1 MKILNILK
9 LDKRFVT
16 QKRLSKKNIQKRS
29 FVFWGFFHQKIP
41 SLHQKNAFFLQNNLI
56 MNRGDLTFLV
66 NKSYSITLQSFLAVP
81 YIVREVLIYFLILKL
96 HSKDNFRSRY
106 LRVGMVCK
114 ENYNVTCIRAIL

>member
-1 MKILNILK
+1 MK
-9 LDKRFVT
+9 LDKRFVME
-16 QKRLSKKNIQKRS
+16 KRLSKKYIQRDHLI
-29 FVFWGFFHQKIP
+29 FGGFFHQKIP

-66 NKSYSITLQSFLAVP
+66 NKSYSITLQSFLTVP

-96 HSKDNFRSRY
+96 HPKDNFRSRY

>member
-1 MKILNILK
+1 MKILNIMK
-9 LDKRFVT
+9 LDKRFVM

-66 NKSYSITLQSFLAVP
+66 NKSYSITLQSFLTVP

-96 HSKDNFRSRY
+96 HPKDTFRSRY

>member
-1 MKILNILK
+1 MIKDLSR
-9 LDKRFVT
+9 KRDYP
-16 QKRLSKKNIQKRS
+16 KRISKRDHL
-29 FVFWGFFHQKIP
+29 FFGGFFHQKIP

-66 NKSYSITLQSFLAVP
+66 NKSYSITLQSFLTVP

-96 HSKDNFRSRY
+96 HPKDNFRSRY